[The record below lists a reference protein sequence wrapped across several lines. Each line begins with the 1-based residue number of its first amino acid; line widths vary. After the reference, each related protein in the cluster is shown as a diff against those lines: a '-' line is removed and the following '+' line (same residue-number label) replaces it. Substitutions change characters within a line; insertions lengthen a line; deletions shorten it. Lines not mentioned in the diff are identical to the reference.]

1 MNVVSNWQ
9 WQIFLLFPILLDYKN
24 LSVFSR
30 KSMVISIGGSD
41 VLILDADL
49 MLELECVLRNWKLC
63 WYRD

>member
-41 VLILDADL
+41 VLILEKFPGSL
-49 MLELECVLRNWKLC
+49 FLC
-63 WYRD
+63 NFN